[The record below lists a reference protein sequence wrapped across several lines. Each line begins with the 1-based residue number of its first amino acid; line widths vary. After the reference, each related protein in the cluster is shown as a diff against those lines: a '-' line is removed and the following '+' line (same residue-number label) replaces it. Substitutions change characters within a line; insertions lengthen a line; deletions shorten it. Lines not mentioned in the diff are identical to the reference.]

1 MDGTRAQQKTLRGY
15 ALAAR
20 ALGTPHALHRP
31 SGSADP
37 LSGEPLA
44 TIPFIGDAN
53 NLGFTKAQK
62 RGEVTYTGLWDAAQ
76 TRPGDYLVAE
86 ADGTVWA
93 VASHDPLLPLTA
105 YRCDRVISISR
116 DGARPMGVSTG
127 YGGEGQASA
136 AVLTGFPASMTMRGA
151 SGGDGGIG
159 LPGDVPGSGA
169 LVMLPAV
176 EGILLRPSDIL
187 VDDLGRRWR
196 LDRAELSPAG
206 WRLIVGEAQP

>member
-1 MDGTRAQQKTLRGY
+1 MEGTKALAKTLRGY

-20 ALGTPHALHRP
+20 ALGTPHTLHRP
-31 SGSADP
+31 SGPTDP
-37 LSGEPLA
+37 LSTPALA
-44 TIPFIGDAN
+44 TIPFVVDAN

-62 RGEVTYTGLWDAAQ
+62 RSEVTYTGVWDASL

-86 ADGTVWA
+86 ADGTSWA
-93 VASHDPLLPLTA
+93 VASQDPLLPLTA
-105 YRCDRVISISR
+105 YRCDRVISITR
-116 DGARPMGVSTG
+116 DGPRPLGVSTG
-127 YGGEGQASA
+127 YGGEGQASTP
-136 AVLTGFPASMTMRGA
+136 VLTGYPASMTMRGA

-176 EGILLRPSDIL
+176 PGILLRPSDIL
-187 VDDLGRRWR
+187 TDDLGRRWR

-206 WRLIVGEAQP
+206 WRLIVVEAQP